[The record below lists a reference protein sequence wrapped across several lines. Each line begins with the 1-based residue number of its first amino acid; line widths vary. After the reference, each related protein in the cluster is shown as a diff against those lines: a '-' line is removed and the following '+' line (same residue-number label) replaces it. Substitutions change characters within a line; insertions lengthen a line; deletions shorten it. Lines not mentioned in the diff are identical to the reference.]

1 MLLHLVL
8 LRFDDPAD
16 ADEAERRVRALVGR
30 IDVLRGLDV
39 GRNVVESDRAYDLGI
54 YAAFDSL
61 EDMEAYQRHPE
72 HVPVAEFI
80 RERRSAVAAVDF
92 YR

>member
-16 ADEAERRVRALVGR
+16 ADEAEQRMRALLGR
-30 IDVLRGLDV
+30 IDVLRHLDV

-54 YAAFDSL
+54 YAEFDSVDDL
-61 EDMEAYQRHPE
+61 ETYQRHPE
-72 HVPVAEFI
+72 HLPVAEFI
-80 RERRSAVAAVDF
+80 RARRSAVAAVDF